1 MINVFHS
8 GFVSIVGR
16 PNVGKSTLINALV
29 KQKIAI
35 TSDRAQTTRNTIQ
48 GVVTTDDYQIVFVDT
63 PGIHKPKHQL
73 GESMNKQAYSAL
85 YDGDVVLFLA
95 PINEAIGAGDLFI
108 LERIKMVQVPVV
120 LVITKCDLGG
130 DVQAKIDE
138 WMNHHPF
145 THAIGISS
153 TMQSNLTE
161 LEALIAP
168 YLEVGPKYFPDDQIM
183 NYNERFLVSEIVR
196 EKVLY
201 LTEEE
206 IPHSVA
212 VVIDQ
217 MQDGEEQMEI
227 IASIVVERK
236 SQKGI
241 VIGKQGQMIKQIRV
255 LAQRDL
261 RRVFQK
267 SVYLELYVKDEKDWR
282 NKKKY
287 LKEYAYQEDNF

>member
-1 MINVFHS
+1 MFRS

-35 TSDRAQTTRNTIQ
+35 TSERAQTTRNSIQ

-63 PGIHKPKHQL
+63 PGIHKPKHSL
-73 GESMNKQAYSAL
+73 GESMNQQAYNAL

-95 PINEAIGAGDLFI
+95 PINEAIGPGDLFI
-108 LERIKMVQVPVV
+108 LERIKMVKVPVI
-120 LVITKCDLGG
+120 LVITKCDLEG
-130 DVQAKIDE
+130 DLKAKADL
-138 WMNHHPF
+138 WAQHF
-145 THAIGISS
+145 TFAHTIGISS
-153 TMQSNLTE
+153 TMQQNLDQ
-161 LEALIAP
+161 LQNLIVP
-168 YLEVGPKYFPDDQIM
+168 YLEEGPKYFPDDQVM
-183 NYNERFLVSEIVR
+183 NYSPRFLIAEIIR

-212 VVIDQ
+212 IIIDQ
-217 MQDGEEQMEI
+217 LKDEDDQLEI
-227 IASIVVERK
+227 IASVVVERK

-261 RRVFQK
+261 KRIFQK
-267 SVYLELYVKDEKDWR
+267 SIYLELFVKDEKDWR

-287 LKEYAYQEDNF
+287 LREYAYQEDSF